1 MRYKQSREQ
10 SAELLRLIL
19 PLMTR
24 HEAAFHPLSYAVW
37 YEYLAGCN
45 PTLCA
50 AVDAHLARA
59 PTLGERDIES
69 LFDQHVAMRD
79 IESSARMR
87 AEIARVV
94 SEVDGVTGA
103 AGRDVRDF
111 GQGLDGYRERLQ
123 RQQSHEVVQE
133 VVESLITDTTLVR
146 ARTEQFHEH
155 LRRSSQEVER
165 LREEL
170 ELVQGLALSD
180 PLSGLLNRR
189 GFDQQLRR
197 VGQQD
202 LHGCSLLIIDIDQF
216 KIVNDTHGH
225 LFGDKVIVAVGDVL
239 RNCVGERGAIARI
252 GGEEFAVLLPNVV
265 ATVAAEL
272 AERIRAAVQRGR
284 TRRADGGDRVG
295 DVTVSIGVAEG
306 LDGEDFDTLL
316 ARADRAL
323 YRSKSAGRNCVT
335 VADRAVTGAS

>member
-19 PLMTR
+19 PLLTR

-45 PTLCA
+45 PPLRA
-50 AVDAHLARA
+50 AVDARLSVT
-59 PTLGERDIES
+59 PILGERDIEA

-94 SEVDGVTGA
+94 SEVDGATDA
-103 AGRDVRDF
+103 AGREVRDF
-111 GQGLDGYRERLQ
+111 GQELDGYRERLQ
-123 RQQSHEVVQE
+123 QQQSREMVQQ
-133 VVESLITDTTLVR
+133 VVESLISDTTMVR

-189 GFDQQLRR
+189 GFEQQLRR
-197 VGQQD
+197 LGEPD

-252 GGEEFAVLLPNVV
+252 GGEEFAVLLPNV
-265 ATVAAEL
+265 AAGVAAEL

-284 TRRADGGDRVG
+284 TRRADGGARVG

-306 LDGEDFDTLL
+306 VSGEDFETLL

-323 YRSKSAGRNCVT
+323 YNSKSAGRNRVT
-335 VADRAVTGAS
+335 LAERAVTGAS